1 MNRDAEASP
10 KTAEAAKGVLY
21 GIAAYATWGIVAI
34 YFKTLR
40 RVAPLEILAHRIV
53 WSVLMLVVIIT
64 ALRRWPSLMRI
75 VRHGRS
81 AGLLF
86 LSTFLVAANWY
97 VFIWAVTHD
106 RLVDASLGYF
116 INPLVNVL
124 LGFLFLRE
132 RLRPLEW
139 VSVALAAAAV
149 TWLTIGSGVFP
160 WISLTVA
167 ITFGLYGLVRKIAA
181 VPAIEGLT
189 IETAILLPLAGGYL
203 LHRATAGTATFA
215 HGSMALD
222 LLLIASGP
230 VTAVP
235 LIWFASAVQRLR
247 LATLGLL
254 QYISPTIQFAVAV
267 AMYHEPFGHDRLIA
281 FALIWCAIGIYSVPN
296 LSRRARG

>member
-1 MNRDAEASP
+1 MSAEVSP
-10 KTAEAAKGVLY
+10 KTTEASKGILY
-21 GIAAYATWGIVAI
+21 GVAAYGTWGIVAI
-34 YFKTLR
+34 YFKILR
-40 RVAPLEILAHRIV
+40 GVAPLEILAHRIV
-53 WSVLMLVVIIT
+53 WSVVMLVVIIT

-75 VRHGRS
+75 VKDARS
-81 AGLLF
+81 AGLLV
-86 LSTFLVAANWY
+86 LSTLLVASNWY

-132 RLRPLEW
+132 RLRRLEW
-139 VSVALAAAAV
+139 VSVAIAATAVLWLAV
-149 TWLTIGSGVFP
+149 DSGAFP

-167 ITFGLYGLVRKIAA
+167 ITFGLYGLVRKIVA

-189 IETAILLPLAGGYL
+189 IETAILLPLACGYL
-203 LHRATAGTATFA
+203 LHRATSGTATFG
-215 HGSMALD
+215 HVSGSLD

-235 LIWFASAVQRLR
+235 LIWFAAAVQRLR

-267 AMYHEPFGHDRLIA
+267 AMYHEPFGRARFIA
-281 FALIWCAIGIYSVPN
+281 FLLIWCAIATYSLAN
-296 LSRRARG
+296 LSRRHA